1 MPSELLRDVLRTDD
15 AAGRSR
21 RRLMLFPASVAVH
34 AIGAAAYLIV
44 PLAAEVTMPTPASP
58 FVNRRWVMPVAPPS
72 ATPSAPR
79 RTTAPSATTAPTEAP
94 SKIVPEVPTVAEL
107 PAPRALEGPPGVS
120 VGVPDGPVIP
130 ALDREPPP
138 PPPVAQPAPRGPL
151 KIGGSIRAPNRIAA
165 TAPVYPAFAIAAR
178 VEGEVVLEAL
188 IDEQGRVGGV
198 RVTKS
203 VPLLDAAAVDAV
215 RTWRY
220 TPTLLNG
227 VPVSVLMTV
236 KVTFSLQR

>member
-1 MPSELLRDVLRTDD
+1 MPSEFLRDVLRPDD

-21 RRLMLFPASVAVH
+21 RRWLLFPASVAVH
-34 AIGAAAYLIV
+34 VVGAAAYLIV

-58 FVNRRWVMPVAPPS
+58 FVNRRWVMPVTPPTAALPS
-72 ATPSAPR
+72 PQRTPTPSA
-79 RTTAPSATTAPTEAP
+79 AAAPTDAP
-94 SKIVPEVPTVAEL
+94 PKIVPEVPVVAEL
-107 PAPRALEGPPGVS
+107 PPPGALEGPPGVS
-120 VGVPDGPVIP
+120 VGVPDGSAIAGPVV
-130 ALDREPPP
+130 PPP
-138 PPPVAQPAPRGPL
+138 PPIDQPADRKPL
-151 KIGGSIRAPNRIAA
+151 KIGGAIRAPNRIAA
-165 TAPVYPAFAIAAR
+165 TPPVYPPFAITAR
-178 VEGEVVLEAL
+178 IEGEVVLEAL
-188 IDEQGRVGGV
+188 IDEQGRVTGV
-198 RVTKS
+198 RVLKS